1 MRKIFVLLLIS
12 LILPICSFSETISQ
26 DTLLT
31 AQDLKKLD
39 LILVQ
44 HNKWESEVPLLYD
57 QIANYKK
64 LCKSYEVTDSL
75 NRVSKELYKQEITIR
90 DNSIKKLQ
98 KSNRRYKRL
107 SVGTTIIMLVCLA
120 FAI

>member
-1 MRKIFVLLLIS
+1 M
-12 LILPICSFSETISQ
+12 PICSFSETISQ

-31 AQDLKKLD
+31 AQDLKKLN

-44 HNKWESEVPLLYD
+44 HSKWESEVPLLYD

-75 NRVSKELYKQEITIR
+75 NRVSKNLYKQEIVVK
-90 DNSIKKLQ
+90 DKSIKKLQ

-107 SVGTTIIMLVCLA
+107 SVGTTILMLVCLA